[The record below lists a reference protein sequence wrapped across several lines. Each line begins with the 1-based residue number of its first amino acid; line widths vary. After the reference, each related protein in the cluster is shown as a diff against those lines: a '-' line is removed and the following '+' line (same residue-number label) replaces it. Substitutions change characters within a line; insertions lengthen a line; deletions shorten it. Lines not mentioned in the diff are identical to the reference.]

1 MNLTPKQI
9 VEELDK
15 YIVGQVEA
23 KKAVAVALRNRYRR
37 SKLTAQEREEI
48 MPKNIILKG
57 PTGVGKTEIARRLA
71 KLVKAPFVK
80 IEATKFTEVGYVGRD
95 CESMI
100 RDLVEA
106 SVRMVKSEKLADVKQ
121 KVELIVNK
129 KLFDLVYP
137 NKKIEGVDENLDR
150 QRIMAE
156 LQQGN
161 YDAEYVEIDVP
172 EPPKN
177 IEVMATGNA
186 EINLGSIF
194 DGMFNRGA
202 KKRKKV
208 TIKEAKELL
217 ADEESNKL
225 LDLDSV
231 NSEAIERAE
240 QEGIIFIDE
249 IDKIASKES
258 SKGPDVSREGVQRD
272 LLPFVE
278 GTSVTTKYGTVKTDY
293 ILFMAA
299 GAFHVSKVGDL
310 IPELQGRFPI
320 RVELDNLTKDDFY
333 KILTEPK
340 NATIKQYQSLL
351 KVDKVD
357 LSFTE
362 DALWE
367 IAEIAEH
374 QNLTSENIGARRL
387 NTILEKLLEEV
398 NFNAD
403 GARERNVVI
412 DKAFVENTMSNLIKS
427 NDLTKYIL

>member
-15 YIVGQVEA
+15 YIIGQEEA

-37 SKLTAQEREEI
+37 SKLSSAEREEI

-71 KLVKAPFVK
+71 KLVNAPFVK

-100 RDLVEA
+100 RDLVEVA
-106 SVRMVKSEKLADVKQ
+106 VRMVKNEKIDNVKQ
-121 KVELIVNK
+121 KVEDIVNE
-129 KLFDLVYP
+129 KLFKMVYP
-137 NKKIEGVDENLDR
+137 NKKIEGADEVLDR

-156 LQQGN
+156 LVQGN
-161 YDAEYVEIDVP
+161 YDEEFVEIEVAQP
-172 EPPKN
+172 QKN
-177 IEVMATGNA
+177 IEVLNAGNA
-186 EINLGSIF
+186 EISLGSIF
-194 DGMFNRGA
+194 DGMFPN
-202 KKRKKV
+202 KKRRRKV
-208 TIKEAKELL
+208 TIKEAKNLL
-217 ADEESNKL
+217 TEEESDKL

-231 NSEAIERAE
+231 NSEAIERVE

-249 IDKIASKES
+249 IDKIASKEN

-278 GTSVTTKYGTVKTDY
+278 GTSVSTKYGTVKTDY

-299 GAFHVSKVGDL
+299 GAFHVSKIDDL

-320 RVELDNLTKDDFY
+320 RVELNNLTKEDFY
-333 KILTEPK
+333 RILTEPK

-351 KVDKVD
+351 KVDGVELK
-357 LSFTE
+357 FTQ
-362 DALWE
+362 DALLE
-367 IAEIAEH
+367 IAELAEK

-387 NTILEKLLEEV
+387 STILEKVLEEV
-398 NFNAD
+398 NFEASGD
-403 GARERNVVI
+403 EEKVVTI
-412 DKAFVENTMSNLIKS
+412 DKAYVEKVMSKFIKS
-427 NDLTKYIL
+427 SDLTKYIL

>member
-15 YIVGQVEA
+15 YIVGQEEA

-37 SKLTAQEREEI
+37 SKLSAADREEI

-71 KLVKAPFVK
+71 KLVNAPFVK

-106 SVRMVKSEKLADVKQ
+106 SVRLVKQEKLNQVKV
-121 KVELIVNK
+121 KVENIVNQ
-129 KLFDLVYP
+129 KLFDIVYP
-137 NKKIEGVDENLDR
+137 HKKIEGVDEHLDK

-156 LQQGN
+156 LEQGN
-161 YDAEYVEIDVP
+161 YDNEYVEIEVAQQ
-172 EPPKN
+172 PKN

-186 EINLGSIF
+186 EISLGSIF
-194 DGMFNRGA
+194 DGMFNKGA
-202 KKRKKV
+202 KKKRKL
-208 TIKEAKELL
+208 TIKEAKDILR
-217 ADEESNKL
+217 DEESDKL

-249 IDKIASKES
+249 IDKIASREN

-299 GAFHVSKVGDL
+299 GAFHVSKVDDL

-333 KILTEPK
+333 RILKEPK

-351 KVDKVD
+351 KVDGVE

-367 IAEIAEH
+367 IAEIAEK

-387 NTILEKLLEEV
+387 NTILEKVLEDV
-398 NFNAD
+398 NFNAS
-403 GARERNVVI
+403 GEQEITMVI
-412 DKAFVENTMSNLIKS
+412 DKKFVDETMSKLIKN
-427 NDLTKYIL
+427 NDLSKYIL

>member
-1 MNLTPKQI
+1 MNLTPRQI
-9 VEELDK
+9 VEELGK
-15 YIVGQVEA
+15 YIIGQDEA

-37 SKLTAQEREEI
+37 SQLTATEREDI

-57 PTGVGKTEIARRLA
+57 ATGVGKTEIARRLA
-71 KLVKAPFVK
+71 KLVNAPFVK

-100 RDLVEA
+100 RDLVET
-106 SVRMVKSEKLADVKQ
+106 SVRMVKEEKIKQVQSKVEHIVNEKLF
-121 KVELIVNK
+121 L
-129 KLFDLVYP
+129 LVYP
-137 NKKIEGVDENLDR
+137 NKKIEGVDENLDK

-161 YDAEYVEIDVP
+161 YDNEYVEVDVA
-172 EPPKN
+172 EQPKQM
-177 IEVMATGNA
+177 ETLTAGSA
-186 EINLGSIF
+186 EISIGNIF
-194 DGMFNRGA
+194 EGFFPQKR
-202 KKRKKV
+202 KKRKV
-208 TIKEAKELL
+208 LIKDAKILL

-249 IDKIASKES
+249 IDKIASKEN

-278 GTSVTTKYGTVKTDY
+278 GTSVSTKYGTVRTDY

-299 GAFHVSKVGDL
+299 GAFHVSKIDDL

-320 RVELDNLTKDDFY
+320 RVELDNLSKADFI

-357 LSFTE
+357 LKFTD
-362 DALWE
+362 DALEE
-367 IAEIAEH
+367 IAELAEQ

-387 NTILEKLLEEV
+387 NTILEKVLEDINFEASGEEEKEV
-398 NFNAD
+398 
-403 GARERNVVI
+403 VV
-412 DKAFVENTMSNLIKS
+412 DKKFVEDAMKKLIKN

>member
-15 YIVGQVEA
+15 YIIGQEEA

-37 SKLTAQEREEI
+37 SRLSSAEREEI

-71 KLVKAPFVK
+71 KLVNAPFVK

-100 RDLVEA
+100 RDLVEVA
-106 SVRMVKSEKLADVKQ
+106 VRMVKNEKINNVKQ
-121 KVELIVNK
+121 KVEDIVNE
-129 KLFDLVYP
+129 KLFKMVYP
-137 NKKIEGVDENLDR
+137 NKKIEGADEVLDR

-156 LQQGN
+156 LAQGN
-161 YDAEYVEIDVP
+161 YDEEFVEIEVSQP
-172 EPPKN
+172 QKN
-177 IEVMATGNA
+177 IEVLNAGNA
-186 EINLGSIF
+186 EISLGSIF
-194 DGMFNRGA
+194 DGMFPN
-202 KKRKKV
+202 KKRKRKV
-208 TIKEAKELL
+208 TIKEAKNLL
-217 ADEESNKL
+217 IEEESNKL

-231 NSEAIERAE
+231 NSEAIERVE

-249 IDKIASKES
+249 IDKIASKEN

-278 GTSVTTKYGTVKTDY
+278 GTSVSTKYGTVKTDY

-299 GAFHVSKVGDL
+299 GAFHVSKIDDL

-320 RVELDNLTKDDFY
+320 RVELANLTKEDFY
-333 KILTEPK
+333 RILTEPK

-351 KVDKVD
+351 KVDGVELK
-357 LSFTE
+357 FTQ
-362 DALWE
+362 DALLE
-367 IAEIAEH
+367 IADLAEK

-387 NTILEKLLEEV
+387 STILEKVLEEV
-398 NFNAD
+398 NFEAS
-403 GARERNVVI
+403 GVEEKVVTI
-412 DKAFVENTMSNLIKS
+412 DKQYVEKVMSKFIKS

>member
-387 NTILEKLLEEV
+387 STILEKLLEEV
-398 NFNAD
+398 NFMAD
-403 GARERNVVI
+403 GEVEKQVVI
-412 DKAFVENTMSNLIKS
+412 DKAFVEKTMSNLIKS